1 MNEGEVFI
9 VMQMYLF
16 CSSFLLAS
24 YFFFYCCQKE
34 INDNDGDGDG
44 NGDDDDDYSNN
55 DGSFDDVIDGDNNVI
70 Q

>member
-1 MNEGEVFI
+1 MKARCLLWCRCIFSVRH
-9 VMQMYLF
+9 F
-16 CSSFLLAS
+16 CWHHISSFIAV
-24 YFFFYCCQKE
+24 KKK

>member
-1 MNEGEVFI
+1 MKARCLLWCRCIFSVRH
-9 VMQMYLF
+9 F
-16 CSSFLLAS
+16 CWHHILLLLS
-24 YFFFYCCQKE
+24 KKK

>member
-24 YFFFYCCQKE
+24 YSFIVVKKK